1 MGRLAYDTSVAV
13 PPPEMVKRQLA
24 VRVDVAWKQ
33 PFGPEAFYGIGRS
46 VQVTFYK
53 PRARRTRADVLK
65 ERIEQMFGSTK
76 GKLVGA
82 SVAP

>member
-1 MGRLAYDTSVAV
+1 
-13 PPPEMVKRQLA
+13 MVKRQLA

-33 PFGPEAFYGIGRS
+33 PFGPEAFYGVGRS

-53 PRARRTRADVLK
+53 PQARRTQADVLK

-76 GKLVGA
+76 HQLIGA
-82 SVAP
+82 STVP